1 MLSYCLKWSK
11 KQIVKTQVAKRN
23 KGKLMI
29 LSKCAANDTKKSKF
43 FRKQE
48 ASWLLSSL
56 KTPTSNIPV
65 LDNILF

>member
-1 MLSYCLKWSK
+1 MLSYCLEWRK

-29 LSKCAANDTKKSKF
+29 LSKCAVNDTKKSNF

-56 KTPTSNIPV
+56 KTTISKIPV
-65 LDNILF
+65 LGNSLF